1 MAKKLLY
8 DEEHFT
14 KDGKRRP
21 IKNLASRLARKLSKK
36 NFW

>member
-8 DEEHFT
+8 DEEPFT

-21 IKNLASRLARKLSKK
+21 TKNLASRSARKLSKK

>member
-8 DEEHFT
+8 DEEPFT
-14 KDGKRRP
+14 KDGKRRLT
-21 IKNLASRLARKLSKK
+21 KTLASRPARKLSKT